1 MALVAAAVFAARA
14 PRAAPA
20 PEAAEPQALE
30 RSLTLGEALRLA
42 RENAYGVKAAYHD
55 SLSAEYGLRAA
66 KGAWF
71 PSLAVGGNVFGIR
84 PLDELGLG
92 LFQIEP
98 AWSEIY
104 ATNLRLSYPI
114 YTGGRRTN
122 DIRRQRENLG
132 GASSV
137 LGAAKLENAYRSR
150 RAYIALLIADR
161 MVGSADASLKRILV
175 IRTNVQNLF
184 DAGMADSI
192 DVLETELSL
201 RSAERLLE
209 EKRNDRLNA
218 STTLVR
224 LLDIPDDET
233 IVPTEFIPEPEPFRI
248 EKPAVADDI
257 ERRPELAAADHQ
269 IASAGYQQSI
279 VKANLLPIVSG
290 MGGYAL
296 FKPDL
301 AERGGD
307 WQDLWFL
314 GLTLSWDLNLG
325 GKEFSES
332 KQALE
337 TIRSLEMKR
346 KDLEDSL
353 LLQAQIA
360 WNNVEEAYRAYG
372 IRRDERNIATRRFA
386 LAEDKQ
392 KAGELTVNRLLEI
405 EAELTQSEQQFEAA
419 RLTYHAAV
427 TDYLYAVGSGEIW
440 EGL

>member
-1 MALVAAAVFAARA
+1 VLVAAALFAARA
-14 PRAAPA
+14 PRAA
-20 PEAAEPQALE
+20 AEPVSAQPQAAD

-42 RENAYGVKAAYHD
+42 GENAYGVKAAYHD

-66 KGAWF
+66 KSARF
-71 PSLAVGGNVFGIR
+71 PSLAVGGNAFGIR
-84 PLDELGLG
+84 PLDELGISPL
-92 LFQIEP
+92 QIEP
-98 AWSEIY
+98 DWSEIY

-122 DIRRQRENLG
+122 DIRRQSENLG
-132 GASSV
+132 GASSL
-137 LGAAKLENAYRSR
+137 LGAARLENAYRSR

-161 MVGSADASLKRILV
+161 MVGSADASLKRISV

-201 RSAERLLE
+201 RGAERLVE
-209 EKRNDRLNA
+209 EKRNDRRNA

-224 LLDIPDDET
+224 LLDIPDNET

-248 EKPAVADDI
+248 EKPAADDI
-257 ERRPELAAADHQ
+257 ARRPELAAAAHR
-269 IASAGYQQSI
+269 IASAGYQRSI
-279 VKANLLPIVSG
+279 VKANLLPVVSG

-296 FKPDL
+296 VKPDF

-332 KQALE
+332 NQALE
-337 TIRSLEMKR
+337 SVRSLEMKR
-346 KDLEDSL
+346 KDLEDTL

-360 WNNVEEAYRAYG
+360 WNNVEEAYLVYG
-372 IRRDERNIATRRFA
+372 IQKDERNIATRRYA

-392 KAGELTVNRLLEI
+392 KAGEMTVNRLLEI

-419 RLTYHAAV
+419 RLSYYAAV
-427 TDYLYAVGSGEIW
+427 TDYLYAVGSDQIW